1 VPLPR
6 PNDDERAARER
17 ESFRARFRA
26 ATELAIGSFLDQ
38 AAVALDE
45 LERAVD
51 FSDDEMAAR
60 YHLAA
65 GVLLFKR
72 RSIDEAFATLKRAIA
87 AARRHGDSG
96 LLGAM
101 LTNFGTAAA
110 QDGNVTDAI
119 ACLEEF
125 ERLQPAARRSFAGPM
140 SLIEALSAAGSLPR
154 AAQLLHELY
163 ERYLDT
169 PALISAAAIG
179 ISLGVMLE
187 DEVLLGKGRDATLLD
202 LAFVRGEQ
210 WLVGPLVESFCMLY
224 ERENLRSKHDELLGA
239 ALERMTTVDNSFP
252 FTVRAA
258 RAGDARM
265 LPRLAKMVDA
275 DCPGTSE
282 LHRARKLWFEGTVAA
297 RHGRH
302 TASRSLCTRAAE
314 GFGRTQRPLL
324 QAGAL
329 ASAGSLHESDAV
341 LQSCGATAYPKLR
354 WTAAPTRHGAT
365 DLTAREL
372 EVAMLAAKGLPN
384 RAIAEVLKVSE
395 RTVHRHCDSVFRK
408 LDIHSRWQLSLA
420 LLKTPGG
427 G

>member
-1 VPLPR
+1 LPL
-6 PNDDERAARER
+6 NDERAARER

-26 ATELAIGSFLDQ
+26 ATELAIGNFLDQ
-38 AAVALDE
+38 AAVALGE
-45 LERAVD
+45 LEPVVD
-51 FSDDEMAAR
+51 FGDDEMAAR

-72 RSIDEAFATLKRAIA
+72 RSIDEAFATLKLAIA
-87 AARRHGDSG
+87 AARRYGDSG

-110 QDGNVTDAI
+110 QDGDVADAI

-125 ERLQPAARRSFAGPM
+125 ERLQPSARRSFAGPM
-140 SLIEALSAAGSLPR
+140 SMIEALTAAGSLPR
-154 AAQLLHELY
+154 AARLLHELY
-163 ERYLDT
+163 DRYLDT

-179 ISLGVMLE
+179 IALGVMLE
-187 DEVLLGKGRDATLLD
+187 DEVLLNKGRDATLLD

-210 WLVGPLVESFCMLY
+210 WLIGPLVESFCMLY
-224 ERENLRSKHDELLGA
+224 EREDRRSKHDELLGA
-239 ALERMTTVDNSFP
+239 ALDRMTTVDNSLP
-252 FTVRAA
+252 FAVRAA

-275 DCPGTSE
+275 DCPGTSP
-282 LHRARKLWFEGTVAA
+282 LHHARKLWFEGTVAA

-302 TASRSLCTRAAE
+302 TASRTLCTRAAE
-314 GFGRTQRPLL
+314 GFASAKRPLL

-329 ASAGSLHESDAV
+329 ASAGSTHDCDAV
-341 LQSCGATAYPKLR
+341 LRSCGASAHPTLH
-354 WTAAPTRHGAT
+354 WSAAPTRHGPT
-365 DLTAREL
+365 ELTAREL

-384 RAIAEVLKVSE
+384 RAIAEALKVSE
-395 RTVHRHCDSVFRK
+395 RTVHRHFDSVFRK

-420 LLKTPGG
+420 LLETRDGG
-427 G
+427 